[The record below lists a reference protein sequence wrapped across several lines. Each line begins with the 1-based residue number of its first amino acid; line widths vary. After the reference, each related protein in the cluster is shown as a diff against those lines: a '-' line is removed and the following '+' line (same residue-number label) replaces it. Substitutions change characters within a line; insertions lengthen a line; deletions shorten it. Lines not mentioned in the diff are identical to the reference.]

1 MGTKEKETKEKPLDK
16 MTIKDL
22 KELALKIPEITGV
35 HGMNKAELITEINKS
50 RGIVEKK
57 VKKST
62 GSIRIFKKKIRELKI
77 KRESAISSSDK
88 KMASIFKRKIKK
100 LKQKTRRAA

>member
-1 MGTKEKETKEKPLDK
+1 MGSKTKETKEKPLDK

-22 KELALKIPEITGV
+22 KEIALKLPEITGV
-35 HGMNKAELITEINKS
+35 HGMNKPELIAGINKS
-50 RGIVEKK
+50 RGIVGEKM
-57 VKKST
+57 KKST
-62 GSIRIFKKKIRELKI
+62 GSIRALKKKIRELKI

>member
-1 MGTKEKETKEKPLDK
+1 MGSKTKETKEKPLDK

-22 KELALKIPEITGV
+22 KEIALKLPEIIGV
-35 HGMNKAELITEINKS
+35 HGMNKAELIAEINKA

-57 VKKST
+57 VKKTT
-62 GSIRIFKKKIRELKI
+62 GSIRTFKKKIRELKV
-77 KRESAISSSDK
+77 KREAAISSSDK